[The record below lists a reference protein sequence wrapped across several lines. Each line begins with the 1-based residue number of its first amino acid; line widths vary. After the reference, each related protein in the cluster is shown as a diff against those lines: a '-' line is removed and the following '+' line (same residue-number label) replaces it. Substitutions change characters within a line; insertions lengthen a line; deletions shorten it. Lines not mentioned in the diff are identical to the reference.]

1 MQVLMTRKNSN
12 HVQIGERVTLD
23 KVDTFADGV
32 AVKVVGE
39 ETFRLCKKMVDEVVL
54 VVSGLFICMCV

>member
-1 MQVLMTRKNSN
+1 M
-12 HVQIGERVTLD
+12 TLD

-39 ETFRLCKKMVDEVVL
+39 ETFRLCKKLVDEVVL
-54 VVSGLFICMCV
+54 VVRTLLLSVCVS